1 VTIEADP
8 VTVNESAAA
17 ESSPP
22 RRGVRAVTGAIG
34 RFLHDLMPKG
44 LYARALIIIIAPIV
58 ILQAIVAFVFMER
71 HSEQVTN
78 RLSASVVRQ
87 VAALVDLVEA
97 APPGTDFALLQDIA
111 AKRLELNVS
120 LLPLD
125 AMPAAGP
132 KPFFTDLDR
141 TLSRQID
148 RTIGKPYWV
157 DTVGNSNLVEIR
169 IQLRDRVLRVFA
181 PRSAAYATN
190 SLVFIFWMFGTSLV
204 LLAIAILF
212 LRNQIRPIL
221 RLASA
226 AEDFG
231 KGRPTPDFRLRGAR
245 EVRAAAQAFMEMRSR
260 IERQIEQRTAM
271 LAGVSHDLRTVLTRF
286 RLQLELLKSADD
298 AEALKNDI
306 ADMQK
311 MLEGYLAFARGDT
324 GERAETIDV
333 TQLIGEVIREAAAAG
348 IAATSGFSGDPTVRL
363 RPQSFK
369 RCLTN
374 LVVNAGRHGKRVE
387 VVGNRADGWLRISVD
402 DDGPGIPPEEYEA
415 VFRPFYRLDEGR
427 NLDRTGTG
435 LGLSIARDIARVHGG
450 EIVLDRSP
458 LGGLRA
464 TIAVPA

>member
-8 VTVNESAAA
+8 VTATESADDAR
-17 ESSPP
+17 PP
-22 RRGVRAVTGAIG
+22 RRGVRIVTGAIAK
-34 RFLHDLMPKG
+34 FLHDLMPRG

-78 RLSASVVRQ
+78 RLSSSVVRQ
-87 VAALVDLVEA
+87 VAMLVDLVDA
-97 APPGTDFALLQDIA
+97 APPGTDFTRLQNIA
-111 AKRLELNVS
+111 ARDLELNVS
-120 LLPLD
+120 LMPPD

-141 TLSRQID
+141 TLSNQIS
-148 RTIGKPYWV
+148 RRIGKPFWI

-169 IQLRDRVLRVFA
+169 IQLRDNVLRVFA
-181 PRSAAYATN
+181 PRNATYATN

-212 LRNQIRPIL
+212 LRNQIKPIL
-221 RLASA
+221 RLANA

-231 KGRPTPDFRLRGAR
+231 KGRPAPNFRLRGAR
-245 EVRAAAQAFMEMRSR
+245 EVRAASQAFMEMRSR

-286 RLQLELLKSADD
+286 RLQLELLENSADAD
-298 AEALKNDI
+298 ALKLDI

-324 GERAETIDV
+324 GERAEMIDV
-333 TQLIGEVIREAAAAG
+333 TQLIGEVTREATTSG
-348 IAATSGFSGDPTVRL
+348 IAVANDFSGDPIVRL

-387 VVGNRADGWLRISVD
+387 INGNHADGWLRIAVD
-402 DDGPGIPPEEYEA
+402 DDGPGIAPEEYES

-427 NLDRTGTG
+427 NLDQSGTG
-435 LGLSIARDIARVHGG
+435 LGLSIARDIARIHGG

-464 TIAVPA
+464 IIAVPA

>member
-1 VTIEADP
+1 VTVEADP
-8 VTVNESAAA
+8 VIATESAAEA
-17 ESSPP
+17 RPP
-22 RRGVRAVTGAIG
+22 RRGIRIVTGAIG
-34 RFLHDLMPKG
+34 KFLHDLMPRG

-58 ILQAIVAFVFMER
+58 ILQAIVGFVFMER

-87 VAALVDLVEA
+87 VAMLVDLVDA
-97 APPGTDFALLQDIA
+97 APPGTDFTRLQTIA
-111 AKRLELNVS
+111 ARDLELNIS
-120 LLPLD
+120 LMPLD

-141 TLSRQID
+141 TLSNQIS
-148 RTIGKPYWV
+148 RRIGKPFWI

-169 IQLRDRVLRVFA
+169 IQLKDNVLRVFA
-181 PRSAAYATN
+181 PRNAAYATN
-190 SLVFIFWMFGTSLV
+190 SLVFILWMFVTSLV

-212 LRNQIRPIL
+212 LRNQIKPIL

-231 KGRPTPDFRLRGAR
+231 KGRPAPDFRLRGAR
-245 EVRAAAQAFMEMRSR
+245 EVRAAGQAFIEMRSR

-286 RLQLELLKSADD
+286 RLQLELLENSAD
-298 AEALKNDI
+298 AEALKLDI

-324 GERAETIDV
+324 GERAEMIDI
-333 TQLIGEVIREAAAAG
+333 TQLIEDVTREAGATG
-348 IAATSGFSGDPTVRL
+348 ISVTNHFAGDPTVRL

-374 LVVNAGRHGKRVE
+374 LVVNAGRHGTRVE
-387 VVGNRADGWLRISVD
+387 INGGHADGWLKLAVE
-402 DDGPGIPPEEYEA
+402 DDGPGIPPEEYES

-427 NLDRTGTG
+427 NLDQSGTG
-435 LGLSIARDIARVHGG
+435 LGLSIARDIARIHGG

>member
-1 VTIEADP
+1 
-8 VTVNESAAA
+8 
-17 ESSPP
+17 
-22 RRGVRAVTGAIG
+22 VRVVTGAIAT
-34 RFLHDLMPKG
+34 FFHDLMPRG

-97 APPGTDFALLQDIA
+97 APPGTDFAGLQEIA
-111 AKRLELNVS
+111 SKRLELNVS

-148 RTIGKPYWV
+148 RMIGKPYWV
-157 DTVGNSNLVEIR
+157 DTIGNSNLVEIR
-169 IQLRDRVLRVFA
+169 IQLPDQVLRVFA
-181 PRSAAYATN
+181 PRNATDATN
-190 SLVFIFWMFGTSLV
+190 SLVFIFWMFGASLV

-231 KGRPTPDFRLRGAR
+231 KGRPAADFRLRGAR
-245 EVRAAAQAFMEMRSR
+245 EVRAASQAFIEMRSR

-286 RLQLELLKSADD
+286 RLQLELLESSSDAD
-298 AEALKNDI
+298 ALKHDI

-324 GERAETIDV
+324 GERPEMIDV
-333 TQLIGEVIREAAAAG
+333 TQLIGDVTREAAASG
-348 IAATSGFSGDPTVRL
+348 IAVTNDFSGDPIVRL

-374 LVVNAGRHGKRVE
+374 LVVNAGRHSKRIE
-387 VVGNRADGWLRISVD
+387 INGNHADGWLKLSVN
-402 DDGPGIPPEEYEA
+402 DDGPGIAPEEYES

-427 NLDRTGTG
+427 NLDQSGTG
-435 LGLSIARDIARVHGG
+435 LGLSIARDIARIHGG
-450 EIVLDRSP
+450 EIVLDKSP